1 MNFEKIKEF
10 LNNNERGKV
19 LIIEDGEPT
28 SIIISYGEYQELKG
42 KKPLS
47 SKEKETPKEPSPNE
61 ITLDD
66 LPV

>member
-42 KKPLS
+42 EKTLLSKKEE
-47 SKEKETPKEPSPNE
+47 EKKEPSSNE

>member
-1 MNFEKIKEF
+1 MNFKKIKEF
-10 LNNNERGKV
+10 LNNNEQGKV

-28 SIIISYGEYQELKG
+28 SIIISYEEYQKLKG
-42 KKPLS
+42 ETSS
-47 SKEKETPKEPSPNE
+47 SKEEKETQNESSSNE